1 MTPAIAR
8 PRTLLDEL
16 IAVHAIPPL
25 LVVRQSDRV
34 LHVDLAPVESIR
46 RATLDDEPFLV
57 LGSGDLNVVWVGAIP
72 VAHGVARVVD
82 DVDVPL
88 GGGVCDF
95 EAVGSWGYVLGLD
108 VCG

>member
-1 MTPAIAR
+1 
-8 PRTLLDEL
+8 
-16 IAVHAIPPL
+16 
-25 LVVRQSDRV
+25 
-34 LHVDLAPVESIR
+34 
-46 RATLDDEPFLV
+46 
-57 LGSGDLNVVWVGAIP
+57 VVWVGAIP